1 MKDDKD
7 KKDNITE
14 TQKEEIQKLET
25 KVVELDNNWK
35 RALADYTN
43 QQKRFA
49 EEREDIRKRASELLI
64 LNLLPVLD
72 NMEMLVKHNEDMG
85 FKMIFKDMIKALK
98 ESGLEEIEVLNK
110 PLDVTLMEAVDSEEG
125 LENQVLKI
133 ERKGYFLNG
142 KLIRPAKVIVGKNN
156 KEESK

>member
-1 MKDDKD
+1 MTKDKD
-7 KKDNITE
+7 KKEDIKE
-14 TQKEEIQKLET
+14 TTKEQELET
-25 KVVELDNNWK
+25 KLVDMENNWK

-43 QQKRFA
+43 QQNRFN
-49 EEREDIRKRASELLI
+49 EEKFDIRKRANELLI
-64 LNLLPVLD
+64 LSLLPVLD
-72 NMEMLVKHNEDMG
+72 NMEMLIKHNEDMG
-85 FKMIFKDMIKALK
+85 FKMIFKDMLKTLK
-98 ESGLEEIEVLNK
+98 EAGLEEIEVLDK

-125 LENQVLKI
+125 IENQVLKI

>member
-1 MKDDKD
+1 MTKDKD
-7 KKDNITE
+7 KKEDIKE
-14 TQKEEIQKLET
+14 TTKEQELET
-25 KVVELDNNWK
+25 KLVDMENNWK

-43 QQKRFA
+43 QQNRFN
-49 EEREDIRKRASELLI
+49 EEKFDIRKRANELLI
-64 LNLLPVLD
+64 LSLLPVLD
-72 NMEMLVKHNEDMG
+72 NMEMLIKHNEDMG
-85 FKMIFKDMIKALK
+85 FKMIFKDMLKTLK
-98 ESGLEEIEVLNK
+98 EAGLEEVEVLDK

-125 LENQVLKI
+125 IENQVLKI